1 MEVLKG
7 DVDSFSYF
15 LLIFSYFIFQMVC
28 RAAYDY
34 VAADDDEV
42 SFNEGDFV
50 IFCQPIDAGWM
61 EGTVEAT
68 GRRGMLPSNYVAT
81 VKK

>member
-1 MEVLKG
+1 
-7 DVDSFSYF
+7 
-15 LLIFSYFIFQMVC
+15 MVC

-68 GRRGMLPSNYVAT
+68 GRRGMLPTQIYDKYLILIILT
-81 VKK
+81 

>member
-1 MEVLKG
+1 
-7 DVDSFSYF
+7 
-15 LLIFSYFIFQMVC
+15 MVC

-42 SFNEGDFV
+42 SFNEGDFI

-68 GRRGMLPSNYVAT
+68 GRRGMLPSNYVET